1 MLACLLIS
9 LCLVKDGVGAV
20 RDEAERDSKT
30 MTASDGAGGD
40 TPKLIFD
47 KGVLVGVDKQ
57 HIDYTKPG
65 RT

>member
-1 MLACLLIS
+1 MLVCLFIS
-9 LCLVKDGVGAV
+9 LCLVKDGVSAV
-20 RDEAERDSKT
+20 RDEGEGQSKI
-30 MTASDGAGGD
+30 MTASDGAGDD

-47 KGVLVGVDKQ
+47 KGVLVDVDKQ